1 MDTEKMTKV
10 ALKFTHSEVLGHGL
24 SKVKES

>member
-1 MDTEKMTKV
+1 MGTEKMTNV
-10 ALKFTHSEVLGHGL
+10 ALKFTDSEVLGHGL